1 MTEQQLQE
9 CLQSDPVYQNLLL
22 ECTALEIEYTR
33 IKKNLTAEDQILLDK
48 YLTLCEELEY
58 RRTYHAMHFAKA

>member
-33 IKKNLTAEDQILLDK
+33 IKENLTAEDQILLDK

-58 RRTYHAMHFAKA
+58 RRTYHAMYFVKA

>member
-9 CLQSDPVYQNLLL
+9 QLRCDPDYQRLLMQCSTL
-22 ECTALEIEYTR
+22 EKEYAR
-33 IKKNLTAEDQILLDK
+33 IKEQLTKEDQILLDK

-58 RRTYHAMHFAKA
+58 RRTYHAMHFVTV